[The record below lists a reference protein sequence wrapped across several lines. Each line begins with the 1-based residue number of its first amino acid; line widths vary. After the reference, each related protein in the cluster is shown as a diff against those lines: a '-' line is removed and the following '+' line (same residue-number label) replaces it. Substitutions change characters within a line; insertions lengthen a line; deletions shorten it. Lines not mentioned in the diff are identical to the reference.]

1 MAKSKLL
8 DKVRADAQAS
18 LQDIEANKVIELR
31 RIEQALADQIAK
43 LEREYQL
50 LIERETALILERARS
65 RARLEQ
71 RNMLLAAKWRM
82 IDRVL
87 VQAVERFV
95 ADKDYPELVLSVVKR
110 FADKESVVTLSKKDA
125 VRFHFDSGVKV
136 GEPADIAG
144 GVVIVR
150 GKTVLDFSVDRIL
163 EKVRSKLAQE
173 LDKIMFSAAL
183 SREV

>member
-8 DKVRADAQAS
+8 DKIRADAQAG
-18 LQDIEANKVIELR
+18 LQEIKAREEAELR
-31 RIEQALADQIAK
+31 RIAQILADQIAK
-43 LEREYQL
+43 LEKEYQL
-50 LIERETALILERARS
+50 LTERETALILERARS

-87 VQAVERFV
+87 AQAVERLL
-95 ADKDYPELVLSVVKR
+95 ADKDYPELVLSLVKR
-110 FADKESVVTLSKKDA
+110 FADKESVVRLSRKDA
-125 VRFHFDSGVKV
+125 VRFNFDSEVKV
-136 GEPADIAG
+136 GESADIAG

-173 LDKIMFSAAL
+173 LDKILFSAAP
-183 SREV
+183 SKGA